1 MMRARHVIILWYMFY
16 MLSIN
21 ALCYDVILY
30 CMGSIMGTI
39 AMGTIG
45 IILYQHFVT
54 ARTSYVIGIKHN
66 KCLFWNDIIHVL
78 MYSLSS
84 YEILFLW
91 FMLYMLS
98 IYAQCY
104 DAILYCMGT
113 VDMRPIICGPL
124 IWGPSIY
131 DHPGDHRYVIH
142 LDGFKLLVAGQR
154 CHNVDSLIRDTASH
168 SNHWVVRRAT
178 VALND
183 PTTTGW

>member
-1 MMRARHVIILWYMFY
+1 MHNCHSITTWCVFIL
-16 MLSIN
+16 LSYYDTCSTCCRSI
-21 ALCYDVILY
+21 CYDAILY
-30 CMGSIMGTI
+30 CMGTIMGII

-54 ARTSYVIGIKHN
+54 ARTSYVIG
-66 KCLFWNDIIHVL
+66 
-78 MYSLSS
+78 
-84 YEILFLW
+84 
-91 FMLYMLS
+91 
-98 IYAQCY
+98 Y
-104 DAILYCMGT
+104 DAILYCIGT
-113 VDMRPIICGPL
+113 VDMRPIIRGPL
-124 IWGPSIY
+124 IWGRSIY
-131 DHPGDHRYVIH
+131 DHPGGHRYVIH